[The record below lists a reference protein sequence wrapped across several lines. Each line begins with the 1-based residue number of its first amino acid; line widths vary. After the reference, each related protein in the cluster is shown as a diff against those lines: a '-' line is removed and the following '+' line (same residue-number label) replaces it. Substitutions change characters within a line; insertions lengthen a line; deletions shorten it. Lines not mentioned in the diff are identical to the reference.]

1 MSTDLDSGARATT
14 TASVLADRLTAERV
28 VDLTVLLAEDLP
40 CTWPGHQWFQHKT
53 FSWFADRNDP
63 GQHLVKRGEGG
74 YQTRWL
80 AIDEHTGTHLDVP
93 SHFIPPPGTDLPHA
107 GPLGE
112 HSLEAVPLTRSM
124 GPAAVIDVS
133 ALSGRSEPGTS
144 PAITVDHVRAWEVNH
159 GSLAPHEVVL
169 FRSGW
174 DRLYRRGADGTAYGW
189 DVLVTGSRPGWP
201 APDADCVGYL
211 FDRGVRCLGTD
222 GLSVGAAEDGGPAH
236 LAGLGRDMVFVEALT
251 NLERLPL
258 RGAFFMMLPL
268 KVENGTGGPGRAI
281 AIL

>member
-1 MSTDLDSGARATT
+1 MTTGVESGPRSATT
-14 TASVLADRLTAERV
+14 ATMLAARVTDERV

-53 FSWFADRNDP
+53 FSWFADRRDP

-80 AIDEHTGTHLDVP
+80 TIDEHTGTHLDVP
-93 SHFIPPPGTDLPHA
+93 SHFVPPPGSGLPHA
-107 GPLGE
+107 GPAGE
-112 HSLEAVPLTRSM
+112 HSLEAVPLTRAM
-124 GPAAVIDVS
+124 GPAIVIPVA
-133 ALSGRSEPGTS
+133 ALVGRSEPGAS
-144 PAITVDHVRAWEVNH
+144 AAISVDHVRAWELNH
-159 GSLAPHEVVL
+159 GPLAQGDVVL

-174 DRLYRRGADGTAYGW
+174 DRHYRRGAEGAAYGW
-189 DVLVTGSRPGWP
+189 EVLVTGQRPGWP

-211 FDRGVRCLGTD
+211 FERGVRCVGTD

-251 NLERLPL
+251 NLDRLPQ
-258 RGAFFMMLPL
+258 RGAFFMMLPI